1 MGWTASTEGEGLRAS
16 RVTGMPAANQ
26 RHSLL
31 DEMRRQYEAARVP
44 THIDDVENFES
55 IDARSR
61 EAFRG
66 LDQAITYLNAI
77 KPAIKHR
84 FDLG

>member
-1 MGWTASTEGEGLRAS
+1 
-16 RVTGMPAANQ
+16 
-26 RHSLL
+26 
-31 DEMRRQYEAARVP
+31 MRRQYEAARVP